1 MVLRKFAYL
10 YLVDIYLQHGF
21 VLCGTKSIVINNT
34 VFLKCNYFV
43 FLYFINVSVEII
55 VIVCSA
61 FTLSRREI
69 HRIFADVHSLFWMTQ
84 F

>member
-10 YLVDIYLQHGF
+10 CLVDIYLQHGF
-21 VLCGTKSIVINNT
+21 VLCGTKTNVINT

-43 FLYFINVSVEII
+43 FLYFINVSGEII

-69 HRIFADVHSLFWMTQ
+69 HRIFADVHSLF
-84 F
+84 